1 MILIVQERDAGASGS
16 MEAREP
22 VQEHLQNAVNQDFP
36 IVAVEEAIFYNSQ
49 LTMDQDSQAPD
60 IAMDIVAEEAE
71 QSGGPGAA
79 KKTDDSDQKSRTR
92 VRHHTLRLGLSAA
105 CFAKLG
111 RADPPFQLTP
121 AALEKWKSASHLS
134 TTCCRIESEIMLRL
148 LTMSP
153 TVGIS
158 VRTSDG
164 GEKGMLESD

>member
-1 MILIVQERDAGASGS
+1 MVLIVQERDAGASGS

-60 IAMDIVAEEAE
+60 IAMDMVAEEAE

-121 AALEKWKSASHLS
+121 AALEKWKSASHVS
-134 TTCCRIESEIMLRL
+134 TTCCRIESEIMWRL
-148 LTMSP
+148 
-153 TVGIS
+153 
-158 VRTSDG
+158 
-164 GEKGMLESD
+164 